1 MRCCLFSTTLF
12 TATLA
17 AQQTTQLSQPKAES
31 CSIEG
36 QVVNAITG
44 EPLTKAAI
52 DLSAVGHGQE
62 ARYDAVTTSGGRF
75 VIRDIEPGQ
84 YRMRANKRG
93 YAAGEYSAS
102 GTSRTGTTLSLDP
115 GQQLKNVVLRMS
127 PQAVITGRALDDDGE
142 PLPNVGVYLFRYT
155 FRRGKRQLEECDQA
169 NTNDLGEY
177 RMFGLS
183 PGRYYLSATPN
194 DFGGSRQQYDSG
206 RGYAPVY
213 YPGATD
219 SSGAK
224 PIDLDAGTLL
234 RGLDITM
241 IKTRTVHVRG
251 HVVDPTP
258 KQNAQGIGVNLQPRD
273 ESRYMFGGQ
282 FFSGVDPQGN
292 FEIKSV
298 VPGEYFV
305 VAFKRVGTK
314 QYRAQQ
320 PVDVHES
327 DVENVVLEFSPPA
340 ELKGQLRYEGRTVV
354 NPGEIRIWLE
364 EEHRAGGAMGH
375 MRPDGS
381 FTITDVQ
388 ASRYQVNIFGQP
400 DDCYLKSVRLGDQEV
415 VESGL
420 DLTHGI
426 GGSLEITLSGNGGQ
440 VEGVVLNAGDQPET
454 GATVVLVP
462 DEARRSQLRLYKDV
476 TTDQYGRFT
485 MKGIAPGGY
494 KLFAWEEI
502 EDGAYQNPDFL
513 KTFEALGEPQTMR
526 EGSYESA
533 QLKLIPA
540 AGKRTAATN

>member
-1 MRCCLFSTTLF
+1 MRCCLVLVAFF

-17 AQQTTQLSQPKAES
+17 AQQAVQPAAKAES

-36 QVVNAITG
+36 QVVNALTG
-44 EPLTKAAI
+44 EPLTKATI
-52 DLSAVGHGQE
+52 DLWPVANGHE
-62 ARYDAVTTSGGRF
+62 MRYDTATTAGGRF

-84 YRMRANKRG
+84 YRLRANKRG
-93 YAAGEYSAS
+93 YAAGEYNPS

-115 GQQLKNVVLRMS
+115 GQHLRNVVLRVS
-127 PQAVITGRALDDDGE
+127 PQAVITGRALDDDSE
-142 PLPNVGVYLFRYT
+142 PLPNVGIYLFRYT

-194 DFGGSRQQYDSG
+194 DFSGGPQRYDSG

-219 SSGAK
+219 PAGAK
-224 PIDLDAGTLL
+224 PIDLEAGTLL

-251 HVVDPTP
+251 HVVDPTS
-258 KQNAQGIGVNLQPRD
+258 KQSGQGVGVMLRPRD
-273 ESRYMFGGQ
+273 ETRYMFGGNL
-282 FFSGVDPQGN
+282 FSAVDPQGS

-298 VPGEYFV
+298 VPGEYFAE
-305 VAFKRVGTK
+305 AFKRVGTK

-320 PVDVHES
+320 AVDVRES

-364 EEHRAGGAMGH
+364 EEHLAGGATGQ

-381 FTITDVQ
+381 FTIMDIQ
-388 ASRYQVNIFGQP
+388 PGRYQVNIFGQP
-400 DDCYLKSVRLGDQEV
+400 DDCYLKSVRLGDQEAL
-415 VESGL
+415 ESGL
-420 DLTHGI
+420 DLTRGI
-426 GGSLEITLSGNGGQ
+426 GGALEITLSSNGGQ

-454 GATVVLVP
+454 GATVVLAP
-462 DEARRSQLRLYKDV
+462 AEARRSQLRLYKDV
-476 TTDQYGRFT
+476 TTDQYGRFVI
-485 MKGIAPGGY
+485 KGIAPGGY

-502 EDGAYQNPDFL
+502 EEGAYQNPDFL
-513 KTFEALGEPQTMR
+513 KKFEALGEPRTIHD
-526 EGSYESA
+526 GSHESA

-540 AGKRTAATN
+540 EGKRTAPN